1 MKGDKKGTSP
11 FVFTSDKGR
20 HSFTYSIMP
29 FNENFCDSR
38 VIEEAYELNC
48 PVVVKEGFA
57 EEKSLMNISENN
69 IIIDTVKF
77 AEDGS
82 GDVIIRMYESGN
94 TSTSCTLKF
103 GFEAKEVYITNMLEE
118 K

>member
-1 MKGDKKGTSP
+1 
-11 FVFTSDKGR
+11 
-20 HSFTYSIMP
+20 MP

-118 K
+118 NKTKVVANENEVSLKFKPFEVVISE